1 MTINFNQNSDVLSGS
16 TISAAE
22 VPLIDATENSII
34 HVDCSVKTEPNDEE
48 DYDNILEVEDEDDEM
63 GDPHTIIKSENI
75 GSDPASSCGGSNQ
88 AKKTFSLVSPSKLL
102 ISNPQASADKSVTS
116 IQRLTVGT
124 TRDIT
129 KPQIFKTSTGQ
140 IIVVAASSIGAVKKL
155 EPARGELPAPKTK
168 PNILLSSKSNSDSIQ
183 SKPMPTI
190 VSLPSGIGPTAIK
203 KSPPS
208 LVGLLP
214 RASGTVQLLNQATGL
229 SRSAPNLN
237 LKFLNQTGNFF

>member
-1 MTINFNQNSDVLSGS
+1 M
-16 TISAAE
+16 
-22 VPLIDATENSII
+22 
-34 HVDCSVKTEPNDEE
+34 
-48 DYDNILEVEDEDDEM
+48 
-63 GDPHTIIKSENI
+63 
-75 GSDPASSCGGSNQ
+75 DPASSCGGSNQ

-237 LKFLNQTGNFF
+237 LKFLNQTGNFL